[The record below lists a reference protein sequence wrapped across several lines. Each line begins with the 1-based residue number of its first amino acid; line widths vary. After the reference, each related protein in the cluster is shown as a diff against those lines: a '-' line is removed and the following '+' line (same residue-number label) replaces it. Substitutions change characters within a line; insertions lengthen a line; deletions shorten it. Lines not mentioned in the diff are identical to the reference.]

1 MRLLDDV
8 DSVARH
14 AAELIATEARAAV
27 RARGRITVAIS
38 GGRTPW
44 VMLCARDDVP
54 WQNAHVLQVDERVA
68 PAGHADRNLTQLRDS
83 LRLICRGGPDCSEGP
98 GRFGSPFETNEG
110 CANADDTFVA

>member
-27 RARGRITVAIS
+27 RARGRVTVAIS

-44 VMLCARDDVP
+44 VMLRAQSARDDVP
-54 WQNAHVLQVDERVA
+54 WQNVHALQVDEQVA
-68 PAGHADRNLTQLRDS
+68 PTGMPIAT
-83 LRLICRGGPDCSEGP
+83 
-98 GRFGSPFETNEG
+98 
-110 CANADDTFVA
+110 

>member
-44 VMLCARDDVP
+44 VMLCR
-54 WQNAHVLQVDERVA
+54 R
-68 PAGHADRNLTQLRDS
+68 GTM
-83 LRLICRGGPDCSEGP
+83 CRG
-98 GRFGSPFETNEG
+98 R
-110 CANADDTFVA
+110 TFTCCRWTSGWPRPVMPIAT